1 MIDLIEKNKIQL
13 TKYVDFLIEYNN
25 KINLIGK
32 STINDI
38 WDRHITDSLQ
48 LTKNIDNYN
57 IKIADL
63 GSGAGLP
70 GIPLSIIGIKEVH
83 LFEKS
88 VRKCEFLEQAK
99 NFSNNKIIV
108 RNENLN
114 EIKKESFD
122 IIVSR
127 ALADLN
133 TLLHFSKNLSTKSTK
148 LLFLKGKKIYNEI
161 EEAKKYWHFDYKLID
176 SITSDEGKII
186 EITSFAEKSN
196 Y

>member
-1 MIDLIEKNKIQL
+1 MIDLIEKNKIRL

-48 LTKNIDNYN
+48 LAKNIDNYN

-114 EIKKESFD
+114 EIKKENFD

-176 SITSDEGKII
+176 SITSNEGKII
-186 EITSFAEKSN
+186 EIISFAEKSN

>member
-1 MIDLIEKNKIQL
+1 MIDLIEKNKIRL
-13 TKYVDFLIEYNN
+13 TKYVEFLIEYNN

-48 LTKNIDNYN
+48 LLKNIDNYN

-114 EIKKESFD
+114 EIKKENFD

-176 SITSDEGKII
+176 SITSNEGKII
-186 EITSFAEKSN
+186 EITSFTEKSN

>member
-1 MIDLIEKNKIQL
+1 MIDLIEKNKIRL

-48 LTKNIDNYN
+48 LVKNIDNYN

-114 EIKKESFD
+114 EIKKENFD

-186 EITSFAEKSN
+186 EITSFAEKL
-196 Y
+196 

>member
-1 MIDLIEKNKIQL
+1 MIDLIEKNKIRL
-13 TKYVDFLIEYNN
+13 IKYVDFLIEYNN

-38 WDRHITDSLQ
+38 WNRHITDSLQ
-48 LTKNIDNYN
+48 LVKNIDNYN

-114 EIKKESFD
+114 EIKKENFD

-176 SITSDEGKII
+176 SITSNEGKII